1 MSNVI
6 KKPTNSASEETVAA
20 YLMQQFP
27 EWKKQLKNV
36 MKAYNMPF
44 KRFCEKEAE
53 YRLENLGVSSNTF
66 DYASMVDF
74 IAEDLFESET
84 FTSGDVADQIAS
96 SVLDE
101 RFCLDLTDEK
111 QVDFLKENY
120 FESELLLTLFGP
132 KADIPLLASFVCKTN
147 TKKSNRNMELAFQK
161 VLENHE
167 TDCGYITT
175 KELQEL
181 FLAFQKDYRDN
192 QTRIKIPGGEL
203 VAEESSDQEHPGICV
218 YLELESGDFIDLVL
232 LENHSKDDKSTIDI
246 YNFSDVWSE
255 DWTNKSTIRLSEV
268 KEALEL

>member
-1 MSNVI
+1 MSNEI

-84 FTSGDVADQIAS
+84 FTSGDVADQIVS

-120 FESELLLTLFGP
+120 FESELLLTLSGS
-132 KADIPLLASFVCKTN
+132 KADIPLLSYWICKLN
-147 TKKSNRNMELAFQK
+147 TKKTNWKMETAFRK
-161 VLENHE
+161 VLKNHAM
-167 TDCGYITT
+167 DCNYITT

-181 FLAFQKDYRDN
+181 FLTFQKQYSDN
-192 QTRIKIPGGEL
+192 QARIKISGGEL
-203 VAEESSDQEHPGICV
+203 VAE
-218 YLELESGDFIDLVL
+218 
-232 LENHSKDDKSTIDI
+232 
-246 YNFSDVWSE
+246 
-255 DWTNKSTIRLSEV
+255 
-268 KEALEL
+268 